1 MRPNLD
7 LKPRVPHNGYME
19 NSNLNP
25 KNTTYKNTDLPAG
38 KPSFVSIVHGS
49 PKSSTNTSQPA
60 KPRTVSLIDQDP
72 IDIDDATQFL
82 LVKLKEID
90 SMGNMYLICRNEA
103 FVDVKIH
110 HIGGVWIWIQ
120 FLTSDACVAFQS
132 KESLKGLYSS
142 YKNVSPSFKID
153 ERLIWIEINGLPLCD
168 WGSSAFK
175 KVACLF
181 GNFMFFES
189 EQSASMC
196 LGSVYISTKTHKFI
210 SEKVDVEIHGE
221 IFEVQVHEL
230 GTWKVNIV
238 DENEDSQDSA
248 SNEDE
253 NEMEKVADTF
263 DDNSVDGLED
273 ISKDIAVDKDE
284 EVDLDKLS
292 KDETR
297 ERKVP

>member
-90 SMGNMYLICRNEA
+90 SMIDKNE
-103 FVDVKIH
+103 
-110 HIGGVWIWIQ
+110 
-120 FLTSDACVAFQS
+120 
-132 KESLKGLYSS
+132 E
-142 YKNVSPSFKID
+142 
-153 ERLIWIEINGLPLCD
+153 
-168 WGSSAFK
+168 
-175 KVACLF
+175 
-181 GNFMFFES
+181 
-189 EQSASMC
+189 
-196 LGSVYISTKTHKFI
+196 
-210 SEKVDVEIHGE
+210 
-221 IFEVQVHEL
+221 
-230 GTWKVNIV
+230 
-238 DENEDSQDSA
+238 SQDSA
-248 SNEDE
+248 SNEDQ
-253 NEMEKVADTF
+253 NEVEKVADTF

-273 ISKDIAVDKDE
+273 IIKNLVVDKDE
-284 EVDLDKLS
+284 EVVLDKFS